1 MKADV
6 EAFEKITTALKQQ
19 ADRLI
24 DMQHDLF
31 ALAAAVKNQSSTD
44 QKRLEQDFRAV
55 RLVLGKGRPLTSASE
70 NLIRLLLVHD
80 VATTRRPIVD
90 VIGELGL
97 EGRSLSSE
105 DVSSEKLRL
114 LTAIHVGTI
123 EPSRPKVRRS
133 TRSQ

>member
-105 DVSSEKLRL
+105 DVSFGKTPASYGDPRG
-114 LTAIHVGTI
+114 HD
-123 EPSRPKVRRS
+123 
-133 TRSQ
+133 

>member
-6 EAFEKITTALKQQ
+6 EAFAKITTALKQQ

-31 ALAAAVKNQSSTD
+31 ALAAAVKNQSATD
-44 QKRLEQDFRAV
+44 QRRLEQDFRAV

-70 NLIRLLLVHD
+70 NLLRLLLAHNV
-80 VATTRRPIVD
+80 TTNRRPIVD

-105 DVSSEKLRL
+105 EVSFGKTPL
-114 LTAIHVGTI
+114 LTAIHAVHD
-123 EPSRPKVRRS
+123 
-133 TRSQ
+133 